1 METNTNT
8 SLLSF
13 NSRKVLIFF
22 GVLWLA
28 ILCLSLAG
36 QYLRMFPEHY
46 GSLSATGQD
55 VVGDFIQEFDVNSE
69 ANVTSYYSVSLA
81 ILSSLLFF
89 VVAYLKY
96 ADKDKYRLQWVMLG
110 FLLLYISMDDASVI
124 HEKFSRYLKGMTDMG
139 GWFEYKWVI
148 IGLLAVVVI
157 GVAFFR
163 FWLHLDT
170 RFKILF
176 LLAGGM
182 FFGGA
187 VGFELIGGRWAYS
200 FGSKN
205 FFYSVLTTFEQGF
218 QYAGLTTMI
227 YSLLFYLKSYAPQFN
242 VSIINIGK
250 KA

>member
-1 METNTNT
+1 MNKIENTITFNPQK
-8 SLLSF
+8 LLLF
-13 NSRKVLIFF
+13 L
-22 GVLWLA
+22 GGLWLA

-46 GSLSATGQD
+46 GSVPTTGQD
-55 VVGDFIQEFDVNSE
+55 VIGDFIQEFDVNSE

-89 VVAYLKY
+89 VVAYHKY
-96 ADKDKYRLQWVMLG
+96 ADKDKYRLQWAALG

-124 HEKFSRYLKGMTDMG
+124 HEKFSRYLKGMSDLG

-148 IGLLAVVVI
+148 IGLLAVGII

-205 FFYSVLTTFEQGF
+205 FVYSVLTTLEQGL

-227 YSLLFYLKSYAPQFN
+227 YSLLLYLKSYAPQFN
-242 VSIINIGK
+242 VSIAAKIEGE
-250 KA
+250 